1 MVLFIHDDL
10 FNLLSSLVQ
19 VIIKLEI
26 PEKCTT
32 LFNLKKADL
41 GKKENIM
48 KANHFNIGF
57 AASHDL
63 KRKDSVPSSDI
74 LNFRQDIYEFVQ
86 VTVNKIF
93 ERFPVGSAIICNA
106 NVFNPTK
113 MISEPS
119 EHLHIT
125 ARNLLRRLLN
135 LKILTPTPCDKS
147 LSKFKDFLR
156 DGMKKY
162 NDTFATFNKKEHRMD
177 EFFFPAVKVQ
187 NYKNLAFIHKLF

>member
-1 MVLFIHDDL
+1 MPSQTDTPMVLFIHDDL

-32 LFNLKKADL
+32 LFDLKKADL

-63 KRKDSVPSSDI
+63 KRKDSVSSSDI

-93 ERFPVGSAIICNA
+93 ECFPVGLAIIYNA
-106 NVFNPTK
+106 NVFNQTK
-113 MISEPS
+113 LISEPS
-119 EHLHIT
+119 ENLLIQ
-125 ARNLLRRLLN
+125 ARNLL
-135 LKILTPTPCDKS
+135 
-147 LSKFKDFLR
+147 
-156 DGMKKY
+156 
-162 NDTFATFNKKEHRMD
+162 
-177 EFFFPAVKVQ
+177 
-187 NYKNLAFIHKLF
+187 